1 MMTTVCLIRHGET
14 DWNSIG
20 MLQGRKDVPLNE
32 AGILHAKQCR
42 EVLQSSQWDV
52 VITSPLKRAKQTATI
67 INEKL
72 NVPVIEMVDFVER
85 DFGLAEG
92 MTYDERNSKFPNRIY
107 PKQEE
112 RISFHKRVMEGL
124 NTINH
129 RYVDNKILIV
139 AHGGVINAILDELSI
154 GKIGSEK
161 TDLLNGCMSN
171 IFMQEGKWFI
181 KDYNQISHLS
191 INN

>member
-1 MMTTVCLIRHGET
+1 MTTVCLIRHGET

-20 MLQGRKDVPLNE
+20 MLQGRKDIPLNE

-42 EVLQSSQWDV
+42 QVLTSSHCDV

-92 MTYDERNSKFPNRIY
+92 MTYDERNSKFPNRSY
-107 PKQEE
+107 PNQEE

-129 RYVDNKILIV
+129 RYVDNKILLV
-139 AHGGVINAILDELSI
+139 AHGGVINAILAELSN
-154 GKIGSEK
+154 GEIGSEK

-171 IFMQEGKWFI
+171 IFMQDGKWFI

-191 INN
+191 IIK

>member
-1 MMTTVCLIRHGET
+1 MTTVCLIRHGET

-20 MLQGRKDVPLNE
+20 MLQGRKDIPLNE
-32 AGILHAKQCR
+32 VGILHAKQCR
-42 EVLQSSQWDV
+42 QVLKSSQWDV

-92 MTYDERNSKFPNRIY
+92 MTFDERNSKFPNRSY

-112 RISFHKRVMEGL
+112 RISFHKRVIEGF

-139 AHGGVINAILDELSI
+139 AHGGVINAILDELSN
-154 GKIGSEK
+154 GEIGSEK

-171 IFMQEGKWFI
+171 IFMQDGKWFI

-191 INN
+191 MNN